1 MRLRL
6 GGLVCVAVVAGC
18 TADTGDRLELVAG
31 AHRIDAEIADTP
43 ASRATGLMHRAT
55 LAANQ
60 GMLFV
65 YPQSG
70 RHCMWMR
77 NTLLPL
83 SVAFL
88 DEDGD
93 VINIAEMAPRSDTQ
107 YCPSA
112 PARYAL
118 EMNAGWFQQHGIG
131 AGMRV
136 RIKETP

>member
-1 MRLRL
+1 
-6 GGLVCVAVVAGC
+6 
-18 TADTGDRLELVAG
+18 
-31 AHRIDAEIADTP
+31 
-43 ASRATGLMHRAT
+43 
-55 LAANQ
+55 
-60 GMLFV
+60 
-65 YPQSG
+65 
-70 RHCMWMR
+70 MWMR

-88 DEDGD
+88 DEYGD